1 MWKDILKKVDLLEEW
16 IKSQMA
22 GWGLFFT
29 SHLDMD
35 KLTITELQYLSNVT
49 QSQYEELFESLFN
62 SAKEKD
68 KPSDEDEMHYWSSKW
83 SIEIWRDNTSRFS
96 YDVFKD
102 DIDDTI
108 SWRKG
113 QKERDANKIKRLEEE
128 NQREIKRKEENYGT
142 PKRDNNYEQYLR
154 NQMKNKNKKR
164 RGRY

>member
-1 MWKDILKKVDLLEEW
+1 MWQDILKKVGLLEEW
-16 IKSQMA
+16 IKSKMA
-22 GWGLFFT
+22 GAGLFFT
-29 SHLDMD
+29 SHLNIGE
-35 KLTITELQYLSNVT
+35 LTITELQYLSNVT

-83 SIEIWRDNTSRFS
+83 SINTSLFS

-102 DIDDTI
+102 SIDHTI

-113 QKERDANKIKRLEEE
+113 QKERDANKIKRQEEKKLK
-128 NQREIKRKEENYGT
+128 EIKRKEENYGS
-142 PKRDNNYEQYLR
+142 PKRDKNYEQHLR